1 MRMLQVRLVWEILEI
16 QENKKEKKKKK
27 ESCGAKRRGSCYCI
41 RLFRYSTV
49 TPFSFI
55 SSVNF
60 TFAIVV
66 LPPHHNFSIAHNRRK
81 HNAVVVDHKYMGASA
96 PNS

>member
-1 MRMLQVRLVWEILEI
+1 MAKVELTELRKL
-16 QENKKEKKKKK
+16 KEKLV
-27 ESCGAKRRGSCYCI
+27 
-41 RLFRYSTV
+41 LF
-49 TPFSFI
+49 